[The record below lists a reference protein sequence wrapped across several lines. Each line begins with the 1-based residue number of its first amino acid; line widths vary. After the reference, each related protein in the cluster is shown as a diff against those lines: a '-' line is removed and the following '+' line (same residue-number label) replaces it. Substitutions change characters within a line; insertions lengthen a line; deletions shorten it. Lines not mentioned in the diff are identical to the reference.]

1 MTIQRGKMNLS
12 VYKIES
18 NPHADKLELLEDAT
32 ALGIQEL
39 PNMEKK

>member
-18 NPHADKLELLEDAT
+18 NPHADKLEL
-32 ALGIQEL
+32 